1 VYRAIE
7 WFARN
12 HVAANLLMLS
22 IIFGGLLTLPRIKQ
36 EVFPEVE
43 VEIIT
48 VKVPYPGAAPAEVEE
63 AICVRVEEQIQGVDG
78 VDRVRS
84 TASEGL
90 GLVVAELD
98 DSADMQRALDDI
110 KSRVDAI
117 DTFPEEA
124 EEPVIEQIVT
134 RESVIS
140 VAVWGDADERT
151 LKVLGQRVRDEI
163 AALRNITLV
172 ELAADRPY
180 EISIEVSE
188 AALRRHELTFD
199 DVARAVR
206 RSSLDLPGGSV
217 KTEGGEILL
226 RTKSQAYRGVEF
238 ESLVLLSDAD
248 GTRLTLG
255 DVATVLDGFEDVDT
269 AASFDGR
276 SAVVVQ
282 VYRIGN
288 QNALDVANTVM
299 GYVASA
305 QAGLPDGIG
314 LTVWND
320 TSELLRAR
328 RATLLRAGR
337 SGFALVILVLALFL
351 RFRLAIWVALGVP
364 VSFLGAL
371 WLMPQFDLSIN
382 MLSLF
387 AFILVLGI
395 LVDDAIVTGENV
407 HTRQQRDPDRLRAA
421 IKGTQEI
428 SVPVTF
434 GVLTTVAAFSPL
446 LFLPGAFGRFTRTIP
461 IIVIAALL
469 FSLIES
475 KLVLPSHLAH
485 GTGGNGERAGGNPVS
500 RVWVRFQSRVAAGLE
515 RFIHQRYWPFLAR
528 CLEWRYTTVA
538 AAMAGLLLTVGVVAG
553 GHLRFTFMP
562 QVEADNVAAYL
573 TMPQGTPAEE
583 TAKVVDLLHR
593 EAQSVRAE
601 VANEHG
607 DDVFRHVMATVGQQP
622 YRAAQS
628 RSPTNPEGGGAS
640 SGNLGEVNVELVG
653 SSGRPVEA
661 RWVAD
666 RWRERVGDVPDAVE
680 MIFTST
686 MFSTGEPINIQLRGP
701 EMEGLRA
708 AAVELKR
715 ALAEFPGVFDVADSF
730 REGKQELLLRIRP
743 EAEALGLSQQDLARQ
758 VRQAFYGEEAQ
769 RIQRGRDDV
778 RVMVR
783 YPADERR
790 SLGDVENM
798 RVRLPDGTAVPFPS
812 VAEVSLGRGYAS
824 IERSDRQRIVSVTA
838 EVDPTLANENEVLA
852 SVRADVLPG
861 ILANHPRV
869 TYTLEGDQKNQR
881 EALDRMGRGFLLALV
896 AIFALLAVPLGSYIQ
911 PLIIM
916 SAIPFGFMGAIWGH
930 LITGFQL
937 SMMSV
942 IGCVALSG
950 VVVNDSLVLVSW
962 VNARRREG
970 VSMSDAVQGAGVA
983 RFRAILLTSLTT
995 FAGLTPMMLERDVQA
1010 RFMIPMAVALA
1021 FGVLFATAVTLLV
1034 VPCSYLI
1041 LEDLRQLPG
1050 RLFSRRPDLEHAG

>member
-1 VYRAIE
+1 MYRAIA
-7 WFARN
+7 WFANN

-48 VKVPYPGAAPAEVEE
+48 VRVPYPGAAPAEVEE
-63 AICVRVEEQIQGVDG
+63 AICVRIEEQIQGVDG

-90 GLVVAELD
+90 GLVVAELN

-151 LKVLGQRVRDEI
+151 LKVLGQQVRDEI
-163 AALRNITLV
+163 ASLPDITLV

-199 DVARAVR
+199 DVARAVQ

-238 ESLVLLSDAD
+238 ESLVLLTDAE

-255 DVATVLDGFEDVDT
+255 DVATVVDGFEDVDT
-269 AASFDGR
+269 TARFDGR
-276 SAVVVQ
+276 PAVVVQ
-282 VYRIGN
+282 IYRIGE

-299 GYVASA
+299 GYVAAA
-305 QAGLPDGIG
+305 QAGLPDGIQ

-337 SGFALVILVLALFL
+337 TGFALVILVLALFL

-407 HTRQQRDPDRLRAA
+407 HTHQQRDPNRLRAA
-421 IKGTQEI
+421 IRGTQEI

-485 GTGGNGERAGGNPVS
+485 GTGGQDERPGNPVS
-500 RVWVRFQSRVAAGLE
+500 RRWVRFQSSVAAGLE
-515 RFIHQRYWPFLAR
+515 RFIHERYWPFLAR

-538 AAMAGLLLTVGVVAG
+538 AAIAGLLLTLGFVAG

-583 TAKVVDLLHR
+583 TAKVVELLRR
-593 EAQSVRAE
+593 EAEAVRAE
-601 VANEHG
+601 IANEHG

-628 RSPTNPEGGGAS
+628 RSPTSPEGGGAS

-666 RWRERVGDVPDAVE
+666 RWRERVGAVPDAVE

-686 MFSTGEPINIQLRGP
+686 LFSTGEPINIQLRGP
-701 EMEGLRA
+701 AMEGLRA
-708 AAVELKR
+708 TAAELKQ
-715 ALAEFPGVFDVADSF
+715 ALAEFPGVYDVADSF

-852 SVRADVLPG
+852 AVRADVLPG

-881 EALDRMGRGFLLALV
+881 EALERMGRGFLLALV

-950 VVVNDSLVLVSW
+950 VVVNDSLVLVNW
-962 VNARRREG
+962 VNLRREEG
-970 VSMSDAVQGAGVA
+970 ASMGDAVQGAGVA

-995 FAGLTPMMLERDVQA
+995 FAGLTPMMLEQDVQA

-1021 FGVLFATAVTLLV
+1021 FGVLFATAVTLLL

-1041 LEDLRQLPG
+1041 LEDLKQLPG
-1050 RLFSRRPDLEHAG
+1050 RLWSRRPDLEAAG